1 MVEDTNFGTTIEF
14 GEYTINL
21 KETEPRYLVVKI
33 NFELDPNIKEKKIPT
48 IQAAIET
55 KKVIMQDRVLS
66 ILRNKSIADL
76 QADVDNAALKKEITN
91 EVNRILGE
99 KTVKTV
105 RFNNWLIQ

>member
-1 MVEDTNFGTTIEF
+1 
-14 GEYTINL
+14 
-21 KETEPRYLVVKI
+21 
-33 NFELDPNIKEKKIPT
+33 
-48 IQAAIET
+48 
-55 KKVIMQDRVLS
+55 MQDRVLS

-76 QADVDNAALKKEITN
+76 QADVDNVALKKEITN